1 MKYMKRFK
9 FLLIL
14 CCAVLTM
21 VSCDKIK
28 FKPDKELMY
37 GTWVGKDVHYR
48 FDRTYR
54 AYELFDSTTVQVN
67 GAYWNPAEDVN
78 EDEAIG
84 LIWTLDEDDLTVV
97 KQMYMGGKVPNAYT
111 VTALTES
118 SMTWK
123 DDFGNTTT
131 FAKK

>member
-1 MKYMKRFK
+1 MMKRISVV
-9 FLLIL
+9 LMIV
-14 CCAVLTM
+14 CATLAV
-21 VSCDKIK
+21 VSCQKDFVPAKG
-28 FKPDKELMY
+28 LMY

-48 FDRTYR
+48 FDNTYR
-54 AYELFDSTTVQVN
+54 PYQLFDSTTVQVN

-84 LIWTLDEDDLTVV
+84 LVWTLDGADLLVV
-97 KQMYMGGKVPNAYT
+97 KQMYMGGKVPNNYT

-123 DDFGNTTT
+123 DDFGNSTT
-131 FAKK
+131 FTKK